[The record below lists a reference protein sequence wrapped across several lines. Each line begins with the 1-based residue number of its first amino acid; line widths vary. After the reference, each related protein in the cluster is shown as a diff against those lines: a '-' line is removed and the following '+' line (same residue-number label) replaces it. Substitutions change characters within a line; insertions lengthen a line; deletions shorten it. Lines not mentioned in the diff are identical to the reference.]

1 MNALV
6 PLAVAIPIVAGAA
19 VAATTTFHWRRP
31 VEVVATT
38 VAVCVTALA
47 AALVVQTSGGWIVY
61 WFANWRPHHNVAL
74 GIDFAV
80 DPFGAGI
87 AALAAFLVAL
97 SFVYGWHYF
106 DELGQTLF
114 HALTLIFL
122 AAMVGF
128 ALTGDLFNLFV
139 FFELATVPAIVLTGY
154 MNEERGPLQG
164 EMNFAVTNTLGAF
177 LVLTGIGLLYARTG
191 ALNLAQIG
199 EALAG
204 KGTDG
209 LVVTA
214 FALLVAGFFVKAAV
228 VPFHFWLADAYAV
241 APAPVCVLFS
251 GIMSELGLYAVAR
264 VYWTS
269 FSGAFGAHEEAL
281 RAVFLGAGVVT
292 ALVGAVMALQQR
304 NLKRLL
310 AFATIAHIGLFLMG
324 IGLLDA
330 KALAGAGVW
339 VVGDGLVRGAL
350 FMCVGILVQRFGDVD
365 DVDLRGLGRA
375 VPFTG
380 VLFVLGALALA
391 TLPPFGSFVGKALV
405 EGAALDKG
413 YTWVPAVILVV
424 SALVGGA
431 VLRAAGVVFLGLGA
445 PVQETDGGDE
455 AEREDE
461 AGEPIGLER
470 GHAPRFMLVSPA
482 LLLASALALGLI
494 PDLSSWALHAA
505 ERFEDRAAYAA
516 AVLHDTRP
524 PSATLQ
530 HVGATWSD
538 VLLSLGAVAGAF
550 AVAATDLFR
559 ERVPA
564 IFRSR
569 AQRLRQVALGAATAS
584 HSGHVGDYVT
594 WLTFGAAAF
603 GAAFAFALS

>member
-1 MNALV
+1 MQPRPSSRRFRPRIRRSTRSCTRSRSSTSSSRRSWPRSCSRSRCRCTSASGRSTRTSATRCEAELNALV

-38 VAVCVTALA
+38 VAVCV
-47 AALVVQTSGGWIVY
+47 
-61 WFANWRPHHNVAL
+61 
-74 GIDFAV
+74 
-80 DPFGAGI
+80 

-191 ALNLAQIG
+191 ALTLARIG

-228 VPFHFWLADAYAV
+228 VPFHFWLADGYAV

-365 DVDLRGLGRA
+365 DVHLRGLGRA

-391 TLPPFGSFVGKALV
+391 TLPPFGSFAGKALV

-431 VLRAAGVVFLGLGA
+431 VLGAAGGGFPRVGA
-445 PVQETDGGDE
+445 PGPEGGRRGE
-455 AEREDE
+455 GKAE
-461 AGEPIGLER
+461 GEG
-470 GHAPRFMLVSPA
+470 
-482 LLLASALALGLI
+482 
-494 PDLSSWALHAA
+494 
-505 ERFEDRAAYAA
+505 
-516 AVLHDTRP
+516 
-524 PSATLQ
+524 
-530 HVGATWSD
+530 
-538 VLLSLGAVAGAF
+538 
-550 AVAATDLFR
+550 
-559 ERVPA
+559 
-564 IFRSR
+564 
-569 AQRLRQVALGAATAS
+569 
-584 HSGHVGDYVT
+584 
-594 WLTFGAAAF
+594 
-603 GAAFAFALS
+603 